1 MPIPKTQNRHPLFH
15 DLREI
20 FKFSNTS
27 LAAIC
32 NSHPNSISYLLY
44 QQRNYPKIEKRLYK
58 LHEILTENFS
68 LIAEAAE
75 KNDERT

>member
-1 MPIPKTQNRHPLFH
+1 MPTPKTQERHPLFH
-15 DLREI
+15 DLREV

-32 NSHPNSISYLLY
+32 NSHPNSVSYLLFK
-44 QQRNYPKIEKRLYK
+44 QRNMPILEKKLYK

-68 LIAEAAE
+68 LIAEAADGNE
-75 KNDERT
+75 